1 MNRVAPNTGRKTAR
15 ITISLPVEL
24 LEQVEEERKGSGE
37 TRSELFRRALETL
50 FEKQRY
56 EKSVSRYVEGY
67 VAEPESEYEIAA
79 AEVTEAGAFE
89 ADEDWE

>member
-1 MNRVAPNTGRKTAR
+1 MNSLTDDESKISPDHDQPAGRSCSSRPRRSA
-15 ITISLPVEL
+15 
-24 LEQVEEERKGSGE
+24 KGRGE
-37 TRSELFRRALETL
+37 SRSELFRRALETL

-56 EKSVSRYVEGY
+56 ETAVTRYVEGY

-89 ADEDWE
+89 ADEEWE